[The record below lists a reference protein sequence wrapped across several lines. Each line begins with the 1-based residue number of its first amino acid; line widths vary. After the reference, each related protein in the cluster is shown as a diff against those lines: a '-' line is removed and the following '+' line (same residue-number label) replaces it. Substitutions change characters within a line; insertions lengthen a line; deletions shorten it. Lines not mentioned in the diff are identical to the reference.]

1 MLINSFLKYLTLE
14 KKSSPHTVAA
24 YLVDLRAFE
33 NFCKESLNLK
43 DIKEVDYIHIRS
55 WVIELSD
62 KNNSHLSINRKLSA
76 LKSFYKYL
84 IKIHEVEKNPLTQH
98 QSLKVAKKVL
108 VPFSEKEINAVI
120 ESMNGDDFKSIRN
133 RLIVEL
139 LYSTGIRRIELVN
152 LEVSNIDIE
161 NRTIRIIGK
170 RNKERIIP
178 LLDSVIEYIENYKIE
193 RAKIAANT
201 NFFFITSKGNKI
213 YPILVYRIINDYFS
227 SISSKTKNSPH
238 VIRHSFAT
246 HLLNQGADLNSV
258 KELLGHA
265 SLASTQ
271 VYTHN
276 SLEKI
281 KQVYNQ
287 THPRSHKSK

>member
-1 MLINSFLKYLTLE
+1 MLINSFLKYLSYE

-33 NFCKESLNLK
+33 NFCKDNLEIANIK
-43 DIKEVDYIHIRS
+43 DVDYVHIRS
-55 WVIELSD
+55 WIVSLSE
-62 KNNSHLSINRKLSA
+62 KNNSHRSINRKMST

-84 IKIHEVEKNPLTQH
+84 LKIHEVEKNPLTQH
-98 QSLKVAKKVL
+98 QSLKIGKKVI
-108 VPFSEKEINAVI
+108 VPFSEKEIINVLNSI
-120 ESMNGDDFKSIRN
+120 SGSDFKSIRN
-133 RLIVEL
+133 KLVVEL
-139 LYSTGIRRIELVN
+139 LYSTGMRRAELVN
-152 LEVSNIDIE
+152 LNESNIDLS
-161 NRTIRIIGK
+161 NKTIKILGK
-170 RNKERIIP
+170 RNKERIVPI
-178 LLDSVIEYIENYKIE
+178 LDSIVESIEDYKAE
-193 RAKIAANT
+193 REKIT
-201 NFFFITSKGNKI
+201 TDSTRFFITAKGNKI
-213 YPILVYRIINDYFS
+213 YETLVYRIINDYFS
-227 SISSKTKNSPH
+227 KVSSKTKNSPH

-281 KQVYNQ
+281 KEVYNQ
-287 THPRSHKSK
+287 THPRSHKSD

>member
-1 MLINSFLKYLTLE
+1 MLINSFLKYLSYE

-33 NFCKESLNLK
+33 NFCKDNLEIANIK
-43 DIKEVDYIHIRS
+43 DVDYVHIRS
-55 WVIELSD
+55 WIVSLSE
-62 KNNSHLSINRKLSA
+62 KNNSHRSINRKMST

-84 IKIHEVEKNPLTQH
+84 LKIHEVDKNPLTQH
-98 QSLKVAKKVL
+98 QSLKIGKKVI
-108 VPFSEKEINAVI
+108 VPFSEKEIITVLNSI
-120 ESMNGDDFKSIRN
+120 SGNDFKSIRN
-133 RLIVEL
+133 KLVVEL
-139 LYSTGIRRIELVN
+139 LYSTGMRRAELVK
-152 LEVSNIDIE
+152 LEETNVDISNK
-161 NRTIRIIGK
+161 TIKIFGK
-170 RNKERIIP
+170 RNKERIVPI
-178 LLDSVIEYIENYKIE
+178 LDSIIESIEDYQAEREKITTDST
-193 RAKIAANT
+193 R
-201 NFFFITSKGNKI
+201 FFITEKGNKI
-213 YPILVYRIINDYFS
+213 YETLVYRIINDYFS
-227 SISSKTKNSPH
+227 KVSSKTKNSPH

-281 KQVYNQ
+281 KEVYNQ
-287 THPRSHKSK
+287 THPRSHKSD

>member
-43 DIKEVDYIHIRS
+43 EIKEVDYIHIRS

-62 KNNSHLSINRKLSA
+62 KNNSHRSINRKLSA

>member
-62 KNNSHLSINRKLSA
+62 KNNSHRSINRKLSA

>member
-1 MLINSFLKYLTLE
+1 MLINSFLKYLALE
-14 KKSSPHTVAA
+14 KRSSPHTVAA

-33 NFCKESLNLK
+33 NFCKEMLEVT
-43 DIKEVDYIHIRS
+43 DIREVDYVHIRS
-55 WVIELSD
+55 WVVDLSE
-62 KNNSHLSINRKLSA
+62 KNNSHRSINRKLSA

-84 IKIHEVEKNPLTQH
+84 IKIHEVESNPLTQH
-98 QSLKVAKKVL
+98 QSLKIAKKVL
-108 VPFSEKEINAVI
+108 VPFTEKEINEVI
-120 ESMNGDDFKSIRN
+120 VSMNGSDFKSIRN

-139 LYSTGIRRIELVN
+139 LYSTGMRRVELVN
-152 LEVSNIDIE
+152 LEEQNIDLT
-161 NRTIRIIGK
+161 NKTIKIIGK

-178 LLDSVIEYIENYKIE
+178 LLDSVIDCIINYKTE
-193 RAKIAANT
+193 RAKIVAST
-201 NFFFITSKGNKI
+201 NLFFITAKGNKI

>member
-1 MLINSFLKYLTLE
+1 MLINSFLKYLSYE

-33 NFCKESLNLK
+33 NFCKDNLEITN
-43 DIKEVDYIHIRS
+43 IKEIDYVHIRS
-55 WVIELSD
+55 WIVGLSEKD
-62 KNNSHLSINRKLSA
+62 NSHRSINRKISS

-84 IKIHEVEKNPLTQH
+84 LKIHEVDKSPLIQH
-98 QSLKVAKKVL
+98 QSLKIGKKVI
-108 VPFSEKEINAVI
+108 VPFSEKEMVAVI
-120 ESMNGDDFKSIRN
+120 NSFSGDDFKSIRN
-133 RLIVEL
+133 KLVVEL
-139 LYSTGIRRIELVN
+139 LYSTGMRRAELVN
-152 LEVSNIDIE
+152 LKESSIDLSNK
-161 NRTIRIIGK
+161 TIKILGK
-170 RNKERIIP
+170 RNKERIVP
-178 LLDSVIEYIENYKIE
+178 LLDSIKESIEDYQLERSKISSS
-193 RAKIAANT
+193 T
-201 NFFFITSKGNKI
+201 DHFFITSKGNKI
-213 YPILVYRIINDYFS
+213 YETLVYRIINDYFS
-227 SISSKTKNSPH
+227 KISSKTKNSPH

-281 KQVYNQ
+281 KEVYNQ
-287 THPRSHKSK
+287 THPRSHKSD

>member
-1 MLINSFLKYLTLE
+1 MLINSFLKYLSYE

-33 NFCKESLNLK
+33 NFCKDNLEMANIK
-43 DIKEVDYIHIRS
+43 DVDYVHIRS
-55 WVIELSD
+55 WIVCLSE
-62 KNNSHLSINRKLSA
+62 KNNSHRSINRKMST

-84 IKIHEVEKNPLTQH
+84 LKIQEVDKNPLTQH
-98 QSLKVAKKVL
+98 QSLKIGKKVI
-108 VPFSEKEINAVI
+108 VPFSEKEIIDVLNSI
-120 ESMNGDDFKSIRN
+120 SGSDFKSIRN
-133 RLIVEL
+133 KLVVEL
-139 LYSTGIRRIELVN
+139 LYSTGMRRAELVK
-152 LEVSNIDIE
+152 LEDKDVDISNK
-161 NRTIRIIGK
+161 TIKILGK
-170 RNKERIIP
+170 RNKERIVPI
-178 LLDSVIEYIENYKIE
+178 LDSIVESIEDYQKE
-193 RAKIAANT
+193 REKIAT
-201 NFFFITSKGNKI
+201 DSTRFFITAKGNKI
-213 YPILVYRIINDYFS
+213 YETLVYRIINDYFS
-227 SISSKTKNSPH
+227 KVSSKTKNSPH

-281 KQVYNQ
+281 KEVYNQ
-287 THPRSHKSK
+287 THPRSHKSD

>member
-33 NFCKESLNLK
+33 NFCKETLDVK
-43 DIKEVDYIHIRS
+43 DIKEVDYVHIRS
-55 WVIELSD
+55 WVVELSE
-62 KNNSHLSINRKLSA
+62 KNNSHRSINRKLSA

-84 IKIHEVEKNPLTQH
+84 IKIHEVDKNPLTQH

-108 VPFSEKEINAVI
+108 VPFSEKEINEVI

-152 LEVSNIDIE
+152 LEESNIDVA
-161 NRTIRIIGK
+161 NKTIKIVGK

-178 LLDSVIEYIENYKIE
+178 LLDSVIDCIENYKIE
-193 RAKIAANT
+193 RAKIGANT
-201 NFFFITSKGNKI
+201 NLFFITSKGNKI

>member
-1 MLINSFLKYLTLE
+1 MLINSFLKYLSYE

-33 NFCKESLNLK
+33 NFCKEHLEITN
-43 DIKEVDYIHIRS
+43 ITEVEYVHIRS
-55 WVIELSD
+55 WIVSLSE
-62 KNNSHLSINRKLSA
+62 KENSHRSINRKISA

-84 IKIHEVEKNPLTQH
+84 LKIHEVEKNPLTQH
-98 QSLKVAKKVL
+98 QSLRIGKKVI
-108 VPFSEKEINAVI
+108 VPFSENEIVAVI
-120 ESMNGDDFKSIRN
+120 NTLSGEDFISIRN
-133 RLIVEL
+133 KLVVEL
-139 LYSTGIRRIELVN
+139 LYSTGMRRAELVN
-152 LEVSNIDIE
+152 LSLSDIDLSQKTVKIL
-161 NRTIRIIGK
+161 GK
-170 RNKERIIP
+170 RNKERIVP
-178 LLDSVIEYIENYKIE
+178 LLDSIIESVEKYQKERNKIS
-193 RAKIAANT
+193 T
-201 NFFFITSKGNKI
+201 NSNHFFITAKGNKI
-213 YPILVYRIINDYFS
+213 YETLVYRIINDYFS
-227 SISSKTKNSPH
+227 MISSKTKNSPH

-281 KQVYNQ
+281 KEVYNQ
-287 THPRSHKSK
+287 THPRSHKSD